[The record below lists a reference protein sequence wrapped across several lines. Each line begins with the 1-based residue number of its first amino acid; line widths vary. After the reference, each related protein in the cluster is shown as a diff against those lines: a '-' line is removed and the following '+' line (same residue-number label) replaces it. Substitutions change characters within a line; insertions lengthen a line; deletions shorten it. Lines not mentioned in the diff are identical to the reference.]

1 MEDIMKDFTKQ
12 LKRRLL
18 GKKIVAIRY
27 MSDKEKTLFG
37 WHSKP
42 LIIILDDNTF
52 LIPQADDEGNDGGA
66 LAMVNGQEFNVI
78 PVTY

>member
-12 LKRRLL
+12 LKKQLI
-18 GKKIVAIRY
+18 GKKIIAVRY
-27 MSDKEKTLFG
+27 MTDEEKTLFG

-42 LIIILDDNTF
+42 LIIMLDDNTF

-66 LAMVNGQEFNVI
+66 IAMMKGQEFTII
-78 PVTY
+78 PVC